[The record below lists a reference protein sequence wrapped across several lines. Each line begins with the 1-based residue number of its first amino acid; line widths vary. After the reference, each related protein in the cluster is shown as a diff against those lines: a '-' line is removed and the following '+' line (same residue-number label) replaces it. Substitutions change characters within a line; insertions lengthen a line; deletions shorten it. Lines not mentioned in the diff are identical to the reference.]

1 MYKKNLA
8 TCKVFLFIVIYKR
21 IIFVDDWQY
30 IVAQLDFVR
39 SDKMKKKIYV
49 FFTILSILSVVTACS
64 NMNSKEE
71 LKGEVLEEKE
81 DKTETEKIEEMSKVS
96 DYFPFLQNTLMVYY
110 GEGNEYAEQRVYFDY
125 IEDNKAQIRMINA
138 GTEVVQIL
146 EYKDGELRKVY
157 SEGEFYH
164 IKNLLKEDIKED
176 ENVEILLK
184 EPLKVGMSWKLPNG
198 ENRTITGSGV
208 EINTPYKKFKAL
220 EVTTELG
227 DKEKQIDYYV
237 KGIGHV
243 ASIYSSADFEVKTL
257 LESFEENKPL
267 VHSIRFYYPEEEG
280 TKLVYKNT
288 DFQFRTND
296 SIESIFESGF
306 KNPPSS
312 KEISLISKNTKINSI
327 VVDKENKIV
336 KVDFSK
342 ELIEEMNAGSSLE
355 TQILN
360 SMIYTFTNYYGVDK
374 VYISTDGKP
383 YSSGHYEIR
392 ENEYFTREDENIE
405 ELK

>member
-1 MYKKNLA
+1 
-8 TCKVFLFIVIYKR
+8 
-21 IIFVDDWQY
+21 
-30 IVAQLDFVR
+30 
-39 SDKMKKKIYV
+39 MKKKIYM
-49 FFTILSILSVVTACS
+49 FFIILSILSIVTACS
-64 NMNSKEE
+64 NVNSKQEI
-71 LKGEVLEEKE
+71 LEEKE
-81 DKTETEKIEEMSKVS
+81 DKTKTEPIIEETSKIY
-96 DYFPFLQNTLMVYY
+96 DYFPFLQNTLMMYY
-110 GEGNEYAEQRVYFDY
+110 GEGNEYAEQKVYFDY
-125 IEDNKAQIRMINA
+125 IEDNKAQIRIINA

-146 EYKDGELRKVY
+146 EYKDGELKKVY
-157 SEGEFYH
+157 TEGEFYH
-164 IKNLLKEDIKED
+164 IENLLKENVKED
-176 ENVEILLK
+176 ENAEIILK

-198 ENRTITGSGV
+198 KNRTITGSGV

-243 ASIYSSADFEVKTL
+243 ASIYSSGDFEVKTL
-257 LESFEENKPL
+257 LERLEKNKPL
-267 VHSIRFYYPEEEG
+267 VHGIRFYYPEEKG
-280 TKLVYKNT
+280 TKLVYKNI
-288 DFQFRTND
+288 DLQFRTND
-296 SIESIFESGF
+296 SIESIFENGF

-312 KEISLISKNTKINSI
+312 KAISLISKNTKINSI
-327 VVDKENKIV
+327 VLDKDNGIV

-342 ELIEEMNAGSSLE
+342 ELIEEMNAGSLLE
-355 TQILN
+355 TQILD
-360 SMIYTFTNYYGVDK
+360 SIVYTFTDYYGVDK